1 MGEGDLVVGSREA
14 ARAVGRCY
22 GAMFFLVFGGAW
34 FLLAAY
40 GWGYGSLTRALWIA
54 GIIAVL
60 VAAVFRLQ
68 RRGNA
73 AAQNAYPQEERRW
86 NDRRFGVVNAVT
98 WISVFLAFQIMPR
111 LGHMEL
117 SIPVVAV
124 IVGLH
129 FFAMPPLYQH
139 RANQVLGVFLVVWG
153 IACPMLWNGDRMIG
167 YLAAGA
173 GAALWLSAAW
183 AAKTARDLL
192 RSAQL

>member
-1 MGEGDLVVGSREA
+1 MDEESLVAGSREA
-14 ARAVGRCY
+14 ARAGGRCY

-34 FLLAAY
+34 FLLA
-40 GWGYGSLTRALWIA
+40 GYAWRHLSLTGALLTA
-54 GIIAVL
+54 GTVIVL

-68 RRGNA
+68 RRGKA
-73 AAQNAYPQEERRW
+73 ASQNAYPAKERQW
-86 NDRRFGVVNAVT
+86 NDRRFGIVNAVT

-117 SIPVVAV
+117 SIPAVAF

-139 RANQVLGVFLVVWG
+139 RANQVLGAFLVVWG
-153 IACPMLWNGDRMIG
+153 IACPWLWRGDRMIG
-167 YLAAGA
+167 YLAAGV
-173 GAALWLSAAW
+173 GAALWLSAVW
-183 AAKTARDLL
+183 AVKTARDLL